1 MEQVVGPHE
10 HEYLPAKA
18 MADGHTYDS
27 ETIAFLGISRLRGVG
42 FQTLSGLGGRE
53 GIARILE
60 GGDVSEI
67 TKRVSPPPSTVADW
81 ADFSRKILALGE
93 ELAESLTRKRVR
105 FLFAEDAQFP
115 PALACLPDDL
125 RPQWLFIAG
134 NLSLLQTPAIAI
146 VGTRD
151 PTEDGEFLAKYS
163 VSCAR
168 EAEAPVVSGLAYG
181 IDRMVHEW
189 CLRIGLPTISVL
201 GNGILAPYPAKHAPL
216 SKAIIEAGGVV
227 MSEYLPNQGPS
238 ANQFVWRNRL
248 QAALGRATI
257 PVEWNRKS
265 GTAHTVRFSR
275 KLGRPVIGVRID
287 GIAPN
292 PEAGEPDLQ
301 FAVPRE
307 HTNLLEALKSALKAG
322 TPTKDAIHQPD
333 LFG

>member
-1 MEQVVGPHE
+1 MDQVVASHE
-10 HEYLPAKA
+10 HDYLPVKGL
-18 MADGHTYDS
+18 ADGHTYDR

-42 FQTLSGLGGRE
+42 FKTLSDLGGRA
-53 GIARILE
+53 GIARLLE
-60 GGDVSEI
+60 RGDVSEI
-67 TKRVSPPPSTVADW
+67 TKRVSPAPSAVADW
-81 ADFSRKILALGE
+81 DDFSRKILALGD

-105 FLFAEDAQFP
+105 FLFADDPQFP
-115 PALACLPDDL
+115 ATLACLPDDM

-134 NLSLLQTPAIAI
+134 NLSLLQAPAIAI
-146 VGTRD
+146 VGTRA
-151 PTEDGEFLAKYS
+151 PTEDGEFLARYT

-181 IDRMVHEW
+181 IDRLVHEW

-216 SKAIIEAGGVV
+216 SEAIVEAGGVV
-227 MSEYLPNQGPS
+227 MSEYLPTQGPS

-257 PVEWNRKS
+257 PVEWKRKS
-265 GTAHTVRFSR
+265 GSAHTVRFSR

-287 GIAPN
+287 GIAPDA
-292 PEAGEPDLQ
+292 EAGEPDQQ
-301 FAVPRE
+301 FVVPRE
-307 HTNLLEALKSALKAG
+307 HSNLLDALKRALMAG
-322 TPTKDAIHQPD
+322 TPTRDAIQPD